1 MSTCE
6 QYISTDDSRHD
17 GEEVNFDV
25 TQGAA
30 APPHDVSSAGFEPQF
45 PPLQKVQTIQDIYR
59 SKMK

>member
-30 APPHDVSSAGFEPQF
+30 ASPHDVSSAGFEPQF
-45 PPLQKVQTIQDIYR
+45 SPLEKC
-59 SKMK
+59 K